1 MKQAL
6 LVSCLT
12 TVLSFSSFAQD
23 IPAALG
29 GETSRA
35 LSNRLAFAQPA
46 KNIQQNHLRDFF
58 FGNRLFNTNWVQE
71 PASVSK
77 FDGLGD
83 HFNRVSCSGCHLRDG
98 RGQATENPL
107 ALDKSMLVRLS
118 VRLADGRVQK
128 HPIYGGQLQE
138 FATVGQVPEGKSA
151 VIFEEITGSYPDG
164 TPYSLRQPKL
174 IISDLGY
181 GDFGDN
187 ALFSL
192 RVAPAVIGL
201 GLLEALPEAT
211 ILAAAD
217 PEDADGDGI
226 SGRPHWLKSIETGET
241 VLGRFGWKANNAS
254 LREQNADAAFHDL
267 GLTNPLF
274 PKENC
279 QRQPEN
285 CAKETAVDLEEI
297 FLQKLTHYTSLLAV
311 PKRRQVSDPQVQHGE
326 KIFMNLGCASC
337 HRVAMQ
343 TGNDENHLP
352 ELRQQ
357 WIYPFTDLLLHD
369 MGEGLADDRPDQ
381 EATGQ
386 EWRTPPL
393 WGIGLIKAV
402 NDHQFLLHDGRAR
415 GVEEA
420 ILWHGG
426 EAESIKEAFMNLPK
440 AEREAII
447 AFVNS
452 L

>member
-1 MKQAL
+1 MKHFL
-6 LVSCLT
+6 WLSCLS
-12 TVLSFSSFAQD
+12 VYLAAAAFAQD
-23 IPAALG
+23 IPADLG
-29 GETSRA
+29 GETSRP
-35 LSNRLAFAQPA
+35 LTNRLAFAQPA
-46 KNIQQNHLRDFF
+46 QNIETKHLRDFF

-118 VRLADGRVQK
+118 VRLADGRVEK
-128 HPIYGGQLQE
+128 HPVYGGQLQE
-138 FATVGQVPEGKSA
+138 FATVGLVPEGKSA

-164 TPYSLRQPKL
+164 TPYALRQPKL
-174 IISDLGY
+174 VISNLGY
-181 GDFGDN
+181 GELGDN
-187 ALFSL
+187 TLFSL
-192 RVAPAVIGL
+192 RVAPAIIGL

-226 SGRPHWLKSIETGET
+226 SGRPQWLKSLETGET

-274 PKENC
+274 PMENC
-279 QRQPEN
+279 QRQPGN
-285 CAKETAVDLEEI
+285 CHPDAALDVEEI

-311 PKRRQVSDPQVQHGE
+311 PKRRQMDDTQVQHGE

-343 TGNDENHLP
+343 TGNDENLLP

-369 MGEGLADDRPDQ
+369 MGEGLADHRPDQ
-381 EATGQ
+381 NASGR

-393 WGIGLIKAV
+393 WGIGLINAV
-402 NDHQFLLHDGRAR
+402 NHHQFLLHDGRAR

-426 EAESIKEAFMNLPK
+426 EAESIKQAFMNLPK
-440 AEREAII
+440 DEREALV